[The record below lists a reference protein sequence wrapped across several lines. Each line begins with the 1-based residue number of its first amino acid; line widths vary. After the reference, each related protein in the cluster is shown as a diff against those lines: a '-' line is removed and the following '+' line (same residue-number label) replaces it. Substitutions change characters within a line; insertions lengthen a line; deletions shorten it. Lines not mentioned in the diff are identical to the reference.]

1 MCSADVGLDGA
12 RSVVCPWG
20 FREFGLGGEER
31 AGGRGGGVGAAWS
44 DVVARLLACRRRYV
58 DDGLVR
64 PSVAL
69 VDLGVGW
76 GLYDDASPKALR
88 AVVRSGPAL
97 HDVPS
102 NTSVELRKV
111 KPSSP
116 APTPPTAY
124 RRPSYDASL
133 K

>member
-1 MCSADVGLDGA
+1 M
-12 RSVVCPWG
+12 
-20 FREFGLGGEER
+20 
-31 AGGRGGGVGAAWS
+31 GGGSRVASGDAARARRLRLEG
-44 DVVARLLACRRRYV
+44 VAWCASGRRRRYV

-76 GLYDDASPKALR
+76 GLYDDASPKVQR

-102 NTSVELRKV
+102 NTSVELN
-111 KPSSP
+111 
-116 APTPPTAY
+116 TFFPP
-124 RRPSYDASL
+124 
-133 K
+133 